1 MSLGRAKVLA
11 HVDDDDQR
19 SVPKSEIDE
28 LTQHSGK
35 NLRGYM
41 PSAFPS
47 PSTPRPIFEH
57 DRKLTWNQTAKR
69 IKSIVLRRRGC
80 VFLLSVAFWR

>member
-35 NLRGYM
+35 NLRAYM
-41 PSAFPS
+41 PSAFSSLPLRVPS
-47 PSTPRPIFEH
+47 LST
-57 DRKLTWNQTAKR
+57 TG
-69 IKSIVLRRRGC
+69 S
-80 VFLLSVAFWR
+80 